1 MLLAKLSP
9 DGESRKHTTVAALP
23 ENGRIGQDG
32 ADSPTIGDSMKTE
45 TIEYKDGDVN
55 LRGYLAFDEKKTGKR
70 PGVLVMPEAFG
81 LGEHAKKRAE
91 RLAELGYVAF
101 AGDPYGNGVEVG
113 SLPEAMKLATPLF
126 TDPSKLRKRAPA
138 SLRWRPSAVNTDA
151 SRLASIG
158 FCMGGTFSLELAR
171 DSAPLKGIVSFHGG
185 LQTQR
190 PAEAGKV
197 KAKILVCT
205 GADDTLIP
213 VEQVNAFEAE
223 MKTAGAD
230 WQVITYG
237 GAKHSFTNPISDSIG
252 MPGIGYNKLVDAR
265 SWKAMADFFEEI
277 FAG

>member
-1 MLLAKLSP
+1 
-9 DGESRKHTTVAALP
+9 
-23 ENGRIGQDG
+23 
-32 ADSPTIGDSMKTE
+32 MKTE
-45 TIEYKDGDVN
+45 TIEYKDGDVT
-55 LRGYLAFDEKKTGKR
+55 LRGYLAYDEKKSGKR
-70 PGVLVMPEAFG
+70 PGGLVMPEAFG

-101 AGDPYGNGVEVG
+101 AGDPYGNGIE
-113 SLPEAMKLATPLF
+113 LANLQDAMKHAGPLF
-126 TDPSKLRKRAPA
+126 ADPSILRKRGRVALDHLA
-138 SLRWRPSAVNTDA
+138 SVPQTDS
-151 SRLASIG
+151 SRLAAIG

-171 DSAPLKGIVSFHGG
+171 DGAPLKGIVSFHGG

-205 GADDTLIP
+205 GADDTMIP
-213 VEQVNAFEAE
+213 FEQVNAFESE
-223 MKTAGAD
+223 MIKAGAD

-237 GAKHSFTNPISDSIG
+237 GAKHSFTNPNSDSLG

-277 FAG
+277 FAA